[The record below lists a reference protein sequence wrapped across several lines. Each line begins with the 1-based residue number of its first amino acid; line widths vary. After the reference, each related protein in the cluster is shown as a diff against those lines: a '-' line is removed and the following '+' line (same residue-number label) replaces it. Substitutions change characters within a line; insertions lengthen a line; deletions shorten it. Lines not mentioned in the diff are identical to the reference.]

1 MKARRRRVAFG
12 CLFIVGLFILLGLS
26 RYIYI
31 RVPRFSGST
40 PVTIQITMYSPDELQ
55 TNAVIHATITNELA
69 AQSLLRFLRSA
80 RVRLLDHKCADVGS
94 FTIRYQNSKV
104 DTLDFLPGHDVSRY
118 EFRFGGGLY
127 LLPRP
132 QFYQVLR
139 DAGVDTTKMP
149 DTEH

>member
-12 CLFIVGLFILLGLS
+12 CLFTVGLFIFLGLG
-26 RYIYI
+26 RYMYI
-31 RVPRFSGST
+31 RVPRFTGST
-40 PVTIQITMYSPDELQ
+40 PVAIQITMYSPDELQ
-55 TNAVIHATITNELA
+55 TNAVIQATITNELA

-104 DTLDFLPGHDVSRY
+104 DALAFLPGHDMNRY

-127 LLPRP
+127 LLPRL

-139 DAGVDTTKMP
+139 DVGVDTAKMP
-149 DTEH
+149 ETEH